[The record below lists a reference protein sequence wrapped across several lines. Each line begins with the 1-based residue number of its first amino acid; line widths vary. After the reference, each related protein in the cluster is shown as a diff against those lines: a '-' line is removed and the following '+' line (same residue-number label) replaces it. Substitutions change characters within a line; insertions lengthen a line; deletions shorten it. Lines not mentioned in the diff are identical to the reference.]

1 MEAGDDRSADA
12 LGKFGVHCYCA
23 VQKGVC
29 RLEIKKIA
37 GDSFQ
42 TEVTEAGV
50 PVLLDFYADWC
61 GPCKAQLPVLEQ
73 AAEEACDVKFCKV
86 NVDEEPRLAEQFQ
99 VMQVPTMLI
108 MNGEQIFRRI
118 TGFHPL
124 EEILE
129 FLEM

>member
-1 MEAGDDRSADA
+1 MLWANLGYTATVQFRKECADW
-12 LGKFGVHCYCA
+12 KSR
-23 VQKGVC
+23 
-29 RLEIKKIA
+29 RLP
-37 GDSFQ
+37 GTVF

>member
-1 MEAGDDRSADA
+1 MLWTNLGYTATVQFRKECADW
-12 LGKFGVHCYCA
+12 KSR
-23 VQKGVC
+23 
-29 RLEIKKIA
+29 RLP
-37 GDSFQ
+37 GTVFS
-42 TEVTEAGV
+42 V

>member
-1 MEAGDDRSADA
+1 MEAGDDRPVDVFRD
-12 LGKFGVHCYCA
+12 FGVHCYCA

-37 GDSFQ
+37 GDSFR

-86 NVDEEPRLAEQFQ
+86 NVDEQPQLAEQFQ
-99 VMQVPTMLI
+99 IMQVPTMLI

>member
-1 MEAGDDRSADA
+1 MEAGDDRPVDVFRD
-12 LGKFGVHCYCA
+12 FGVHCYCA

>member
-1 MEAGDDRSADA
+1 M
-12 LGKFGVHCYCA
+12 
-23 VQKGVC
+23 
-29 RLEIKKIA
+29 EIKKIA

-108 MNGEQIFRRI
+108 MNGEQIFRRSQDFI
-118 TGFHPL
+118 RWKRSWNSWRCKRMEKEAADKPRLF
-124 EEILE
+124 
-129 FLEM
+129 FLWERKEYLCSFKSF

>member
-1 MEAGDDRSADA
+1 MHQHAIQKEGIPMEYQFTMDNFKQEA
-12 LGKFGVHCYCA
+12 L
-23 VQKGVC
+23 
-29 RLEIKKIA
+29 E
-37 GDSFQ
+37 S
-42 TEVTEAGV
+42 TE
-50 PVLLDFYADWC
+50 PVLVDFYADWC

-86 NVDEEPRLAEQFQ
+86 NVDEEQRLAEQFQ